1 MKQNNSKHSTKKY
14 KKTRKKLAYII
25 IVIIIVIIGIKN
37 KKFQNTYADTQLILN
52 NENITSKLEN
62 NIINENGE
70 IYMSLND
77 VQKFLDETI
86 YQENGKIITTSDK
99 KIAVLQQGEDY
110 IEINSSKQELKD
122 IVLEKD
128 EQKYLAISEMEKIYD
143 YEFSYS
149 NKTNIAAIDSLNKKK
164 IKAVARKS
172 LKVKSENNN
181 LSRVI
186 EKVSKGDSLI
196 VINEEE
202 NGFVK
207 IRTLNET
214 IGFVKKNLLENFE
227 TIREDFEEKNYDID
241 NKKSLKYDISTKD
254 ITTFEKRLDIA
265 NLILQEAIKNDKIY
279 VKIIYNGTENEKY
292 TRFKIELK
300 PILKECGIKIYE

>member
-128 EQKYLAISEMEKIYD
+128 EQKYLAISEMKKIYD

>member
-128 EQKYLAISEMEKIYD
+128 EQKYLAISEMKKIYD

-241 NKKSLKYDISTKD
+241 SKKSLEYDISTKD

>member
-202 NGFVK
+202 NGFIK

-292 TRFKIELK
+292 NRFKIELK

>member
-62 NIINENGE
+62 NIINENGK

-202 NGFVK
+202 NGFIK

-292 TRFKIELK
+292 NRFKIELK

>member
-292 TRFKIELK
+292 NRFKIELK

>member
-62 NIINENGE
+62 NIINENGK

-202 NGFVK
+202 NGFIK

-241 NKKSLKYDISTKD
+241 SKKSLEYDISTKD

-292 TRFKIELK
+292 NRFKIELK